1 MAIFIFTAIQ
11 VWDVRLLLLLDAVAA
26 AYYGSARIPLRA
38 VRAQWAYVAFFI
50 TFIVVANTL
59 ITGGELRGLHLAQL
73 HVYFSLPLTGTPIS
87 AESVTY
93 AVAQYMKFGAMAAV
107 GFPIA
112 FAIAPGDIG
121 PTFARLG
128 VPYKFAY
135 ALELT
140 FRFVPSLAADMRTT
154 IDAQRI
160 RGYEW
165 EKIGRGPVGKLRRTV
180 PLLVPVTMNAIVGAE
195 DTIDAMDLRGFG
207 TGPRTWFRSLAFDGT
222 DWQTLVAFLVLFAAI
237 TWLSFAGYTRLWVPP
252 FLIPGS

>member
-107 GFPIA
+107 GF
-112 FAIAPGDIG
+112 
-121 PTFARLG
+121 RS
-128 VPYKFAY
+128 
-135 ALELT
+135 
-140 FRFVPSLAADMRTT
+140 PS
-154 IDAQRI
+154 
-160 RGYEW
+160 
-165 EKIGRGPVGKLRRTV
+165 
-180 PLLVPVTMNAIVGAE
+180 
-195 DTIDAMDLRGFG
+195 
-207 TGPRTWFRSLAFDGT
+207 RSLPAT
-222 DWQTLVAFLVLFAAI
+222 
-237 TWLSFAGYTRLWVPP
+237 SVPP
-252 FLIPGS
+252 SPGWACHTSSRMRSS